1 MRGGRKADGMENG
14 VSRVAT
20 GGERTCVKFR
30 KQVVFLDWLLFYSDS
45 VVARTATLVKNVGCV
60 VLIQYQENVGPGVGE
75 EMWQFGDTG
84 VVTMESTRLCC
95 NGGCVMSTCRC
106 LACVMHSSESMQIC
120 TFTRL
125 ISDIGAYIRHFVAP
139 AEASAEQE
147 STLIQTITI
156 ARYDFRTCMVASKL
170 FNSAINCLGE
180 QWVCEGT
187 GKSCA
192 FRVDG

>member
-1 MRGGRKADGMENG
+1 MENG
-14 VSRVAT
+14 RGA
-20 GGERTCVKFR
+20 CVKSRIFC
-30 KQVVFLDWLLFYSDS
+30 FSDS
-45 VVARTATLVKNVGCV
+45 VVAHQMFTIFVSNRVCTVTLVKNVGCA

-125 ISDIGAYIRHFVAP
+125 ISDIGLYIRHFVAP
-139 AEASAEQE
+139 AEASVEQE
-147 STLIQTITI
+147 LTLIQTITI
-156 ARYDFRTCMVASKL
+156 ARYDFRTCMVASKT
-170 FNSAINCLGE
+170 FNSDINRLGE
-180 QWVCEGT
+180 QWVCEDT

>member
-1 MRGGRKADGMENG
+1 MLYVWCTGWSHGSHEGRGVHKAGGMENG
-14 VSRVAT
+14 GSR
-20 GGERTCVKFR
+20 GRGEERACVKSR
-30 KQVVFLDWLLFYSDS
+30 IVFFSDS
-45 VVARTATLVKNVGCV
+45 VVVHQMFRIFVSSRVCTVTLVKNVGCV
-60 VLIQYQENVGPGVGE
+60 VLIQYQESVGPSVGE

-106 LACVMHSSESMQIC
+106 FACVMHSSESMQIC

-125 ISDIGAYIRHFVAP
+125 ISDIGPYIRHFVAP

-156 ARYDFRTCMVASKL
+156 TRCDF
-170 FNSAINCLGE
+170 
-180 QWVCEGT
+180 
-187 GKSCA
+187 
-192 FRVDG
+192 